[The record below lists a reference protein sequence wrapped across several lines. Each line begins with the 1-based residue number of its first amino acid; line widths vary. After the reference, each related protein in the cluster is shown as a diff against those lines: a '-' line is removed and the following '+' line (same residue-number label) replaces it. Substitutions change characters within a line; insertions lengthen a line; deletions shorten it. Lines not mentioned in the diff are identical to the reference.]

1 LLAQGST
8 HLGQRENNEDFFL
21 VDLERNLFIVADGM
35 GGHRAGEIASALAVK
50 AVKEYL
56 SNIPGINAAAAIREA
71 VQAANYQVF
80 VHASLE
86 DALEGMGTTLTV
98 LWIVGRTGYVAH
110 VGDSRAYLIRDGAI
124 DRITCDHSLVQ
135 EMVENGGLSEYEA
148 RIHPQRNIL
157 TRAVGTQS
165 QALVD
170 VDVVNLKEKDILLLC
185 TDGLNSVLSDE
196 EICNIVTSST
206 TVTQSSSTLVNCAA
220 QRGGQ
225 DNITAIVV
233 FVDSL

>member
-1 LLAQGST
+1 MLAQGST

-170 VDVVNLKEKDILLLC
+170 VDVVNLKKDILLLC

-233 FVDSL
+233 L